1 MPYTTERIPT
11 RKKWVVSTA
20 TIATLSIAG
29 ALGVDVWL
37 NDSSLISSITPDLQ
51 KPDQTVTGD
60 AVPYAYGTVQL
71 EVVRQGGKL
80 TAVNLIQ
87 AGATAGRDQA
97 YPALQQAALDAQGT
111 NFANLS
117 GATYTVDAFKAALES
132 AISKLS

>member
-97 YPALQQAALDAQGT
+97 YPALQQAAIDAQGT

>member
-11 RKKWVVSTA
+11 RKKWVTSTT
-20 TIATLSIAG
+20 TIALLSIAG
-29 ALGVDVWL
+29 AIGLDLWLTGGANLPGVTVAGD
-37 NDSSLISSITPDLQ
+37 

-87 AGATAGRDQA
+87 ADATAGRQQA
-97 YPALQQAALDAQGT
+97 FALLQQAALDAQGT

-117 GATYTVDAFKAALES
+117 GATYTVDAFKTALES

>member
-11 RKKWVVSTA
+11 SKKWVASTA

-29 ALGVDVWL
+29 GIALDLWLTGGANIPGVTAE
-37 NDSSLISSITPDLQ
+37 SG

-60 AVPYAYGTVQL
+60 AIPYAFGTVQL
-71 EVVRQGGKL
+71 EVVREGGRL

-87 AGATAGRDQA
+87 AGATAGREQA
-97 YPALQQAALDAQGT
+97 YPVLQQAAIDAQGT